1 MIKEPHRNIMVSVFY
16 IKKPAKVKWGYQIV
30 FNEALY
36 DASST
41 VNFELHP
48 SEETELIIKI
58 LELSGILIKDL
69 NLYQVFDKEEN
80 QKIQQEKS

>member
-1 MIKEPHRNIMVSVFY
+1 M
-16 IKKPAKVKWGYQIV
+16 QIT
-30 FNEALY
+30 NKL
-36 DASST
+36 
-41 VNFELHP
+41 LIP
-48 SEETELIIKI
+48 SWLNGFLENTRLLAFGFDKEETELIIKI